1 MKRAYMIPTTRWID
15 MEITGILTKSFDMND
30 DTPQGAGN
38 SLGRSFGFGE
48 DDNEEGEE
56 F

>member
-1 MKRAYMIPTTRWID
+1 
-15 MEITGILTKSFDMND
+15 MEITGILTKSFTMD
-30 DTPQGAGN
+30 DEHSQGAGN